1 VPPTREQLIAA
12 GKKAMAANDIEAAN
26 EIADMLDAMGE
37 TPAPPTQPRNMPQGY
52 EVIER
57 FPYNTFLIAEPDGQ
71 ESLVTPGFVVSDP
84 KEIRSILRPYR
95 KAEELRGRSIRS
107 EREKRRPLGAGMG
120 QEFAEEKLE
129 RAALEQE
136 RIFEKIVTGGAT
148 QVLGRE
154 LRRKKPVSMMALQ
167 FLKGV
172 PIIGGQI
179 PGAITEAAAE
189 EQAGGE
195 ALTQMG
201 MAPRDITAAAMQ
213 ETERTQPVTSGVAQ
227 LAGGL
232 AGVAAVPGLL
242 PALAARGLTAGAQ
255 LASGAFRGVTAAAV
269 EGGATAA
276 VEAPEGERLGAALT
290 GAAIA
295 APIGLAGGLIPPGG
309 AEIFN
314 NARNYI
320 ARIDDQQ
327 LARELGVS
335 RNVASEVRSAMAS
348 ENFEAASQALRRAG
362 ADSMLADASPILASY
377 LDAAIQLG
385 GAQAKRQ
392 GRELV
397 EARASVASQD
407 FQQYMDDTLGVP
419 EGRNVIGA
427 RIRLATQDERNDA
440 YNAAYSSPIDYSSE
454 SGRRIESLLRRVS
467 RFSPGSIA
475 QANRLLAAAD
485 ENSQQIL
492 ANIAEDGTVTFR
504 QLPDVRQ
511 IDYIRRALGDIVESQ
526 EGRGRMG
533 GLTQIGDAAQN
544 LSRQLRD
551 AVAESVPEYRDAL
564 QVASSTIEEINAA
577 RAGANAL
584 SNRMTLEDARAAFTG
599 MTGPERVAAQLG
611 LRNAIEEQL
620 SKVSRIASDP
630 NRDARELRMAR
641 EKLSSRLFEGK
652 LRLILGPEEAER
664 FITNLEEASSAIELR
679 AAIAAGSGTQ
689 RRSVIEGRIAART
702 APGIVGHIGRLE
714 PAQATKL
721 LVRGM
726 SGQTDDAILAR
737 QSGMF
742 DEIAMLLTQRRGRQ
756 AEDALRI
763 IQRAIEGQELSETQ
777 ARIVARAV
785 LQPAALT
792 GATAGIQ
799 EYRYNPETDDFE

>member
-1 VPPTREQLIAA
+1 MPPTREQLIAA

-26 EIADMLDAMGE
+26 EIADMLDAMGPE
-37 TPAPPTQPRNMPQGY
+37 AAPPTQPRNMPQGY

-95 KAEELRGRSIRS
+95 KAEELRGKSIRS

-154 LRRKKPVSMMALQ
+154 LRRKKPVSMMAMQ

-172 PIIGGQI
+172 PIVGGQI
-179 PGAITEAAAE
+179 PGAITGAAAE

-195 ALTQMG
+195 ALAQMG
-201 MAPRDITAAAMQ
+201 MAPRDITAAALQ

-232 AGVAAVPGLL
+232 TGVAAVPGLL
-242 PALAARGLTAGAQ
+242 PALAARGLTAGARM
-255 LASGAFRGVTAAAV
+255 ASGAFRGGTAAAV
-269 EGGATAA
+269 EGSATAA

-295 APIGLAGGLIPPGG
+295 GPIGLAGGLIPPGG
-309 AEIFN
+309 AEVFN

-320 ARIDDQQ
+320 ARIDDRQ
-327 LARELGVS
+327 LSRELGVS
-335 RNVASEVRSAMAS
+335 RETATVVRQAMAS
-348 ENFEAASQALRRAG
+348 EDFEAASQALRRAG
-362 ADSMLADASPILASY
+362 ADSMLADAIPVLRDY

-385 GAQAKRQ
+385 GAQARREGRQ
-392 GRELV
+392 LI
-397 EARASVASQD
+397 EARASQATQN
-407 FQQYMDDTLGVP
+407 FQRYMDNTLGVP
-419 EGRNVIGA
+419 EGREVIGA
-427 RIRLATQDERNDA
+427 RIRLATADERADA
-440 YNAAYSSPIDYSSE
+440 YNAAYNTPIDYSTDT
-454 SGRRIESLLRRVS
+454 GRQIENLLTRVG
-467 RFSPGSIA
+467 RFSPNAITN
-475 QANRLLAAAD
+475 ANRLLAAEDAT
-485 ENSQQIL
+485 SQQIM

-511 IDYIRRALGDIVESQ
+511 IDYIRRGLADIAESQ
-526 EGRGRMG
+526 EGRGAMG
-533 GLTQIGDAAQN
+533 GQTQIGAAATR
-544 LSRQLRD
+544 LSQQLRD

-564 QVASSTIEEINAA
+564 RVAANTIEEINAA
-577 RAGANAL
+577 RTGYEAL
-584 SNRMTLEDARAAFTG
+584 SNRTTREDIREGLRGLTE
-599 MTGPERVAAQLG
+599 PERVAAQLG
-611 LRNAIEEQL
+611 LRNAIEDQL
-620 SKVSRIASDP
+620 SQVSRLASDP
-630 NRDARELRMAR
+630 NRDARETR
-641 EKLSSRLFEGK
+641 KLTSLMTSRLFESK
-652 LRLILGPEEAER
+652 LEMIMGPQQARQFMQQLDQEL
-664 FITNLEEASSAIELR
+664 TSIELR
-679 AAIAAGSGTQ
+679 SAIAAGSGTA
-689 RRSVIEGRIAART
+689 RRGAIAGVVSEQAQT
-702 APGIVGHIGRLE
+702 GVVGHLRRGE
-714 PAQATKL
+714 PARATK
-721 LVRGM
+721 
-726 SGQTDDAILAR
+726 AILQALTGETDEAMQAR
-737 QSGMF
+737 EMGIY
-742 DEIAMLLTQRRGRQ
+742 DEIATLLTRQRGRQ

-763 IQRAIEGQELSETQ
+763 IQRAVEGRELSETQ